1 MENVNAPACD
11 RRDNLIS
18 LLYDEDSE
26 AELLNFKEHMRSCSQ
41 CRDEYA
47 SFTEIRNPIIAWRQQ
62 SLGYVTSPLAQ
73 SIEIET
79 PRRSAIGAV
88 REFFN
93 LSPIWMKGAVAFA
106 SVLFC
111 VLAVLTV
118 IGLRKTDTPVTNNP
132 QYTQQELDAL
142 IEQRAEEKFAELKK
156 KEREQVETFEG
167 DYVQPKTIVE
177 KVRPVRAK
185 SAQTRRPLTRQERL
199 QLAADLRLTSL
210 SDESD
215 LFLLSDRLNGQD
227 E

>member
-1 MENVNAPACD
+1 MENVKAPACD
-11 RRDNLIS
+11 RTDNLIS
-18 LLYDEDSE
+18 LLYDEASE
-26 AELLNFKEHMRSCSQ
+26 AEILNFKEHLRSCSQ

-47 SFTEIRNPIIAWRQQ
+47 SFTEIRKPIIAWRQQ
-62 SLGYVTSPLAQ
+62 SLGYVTSPLVQ
-73 SIEIET
+73 SLESE
-79 PRRSAIGAV
+79 PARRSAIGAV

-93 LSPIWMKGAVAFA
+93 LSPMWLQGAVAFA

-111 VLAVLTV
+111 VLVVLTV
-118 IGLRKTDTPVTNNP
+118 IGLRKTDNPAGSNP

-142 IEQRAEEKFAELKK
+142 IEQRAEEKLAELKK
-156 KEREQVETFEG
+156 NEREQVVAVEE
-167 DYVQPKTIVE
+167 DYVQPDKIVK

-185 SAQTRRPLTRQERL
+185 AAQTRRPLTRQERL
-199 QLAADLRLTSL
+199 QLAADLRLTSS